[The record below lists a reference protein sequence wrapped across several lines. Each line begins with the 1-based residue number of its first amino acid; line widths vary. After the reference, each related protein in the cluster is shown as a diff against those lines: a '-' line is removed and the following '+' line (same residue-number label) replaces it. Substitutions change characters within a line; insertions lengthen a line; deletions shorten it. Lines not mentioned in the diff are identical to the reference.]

1 MGVWGAGL
9 YQDDVTCDV
18 KEEYLNWLRI
28 GKTNIEATLELIE
41 EGTLDDEDD
50 SSLFWFA
57 LADTQWKYGRL
68 LPEVKEQALKH
79 IESGQNLK
87 RWEENPSLY
96 KKRKKVLEDLR
107 QRLNSPQPPEK
118 KVLKLVLSKPI
129 WESGTILLY
138 KIHSVSK
145 YDEELKN
152 HKWFGKYVLLK
163 VLGIIDIKVGGLPKE
178 YSHKMNIVGIYN
190 WVGNSEPDHQL
201 FKKLQLIPSKDPHKL
216 PIKHWLFSFNRNE
229 LKKLDFKIIGKD
241 EKSSEFSQEILENKW
256 TNWPNINTIND
267 DILNWYLKSAENI
280 EILIDETTK

>member
-1 MGVWGAGL
+1 MNIRKNNGITLIALVISIIILIILAG
-9 YQDDVTCDV
+9 
-18 KEEYLNWLRI
+18 I
-28 GKTNIEATLELIE
+28 SI
-41 EGTLDDEDD
+41 
-50 SSLFWFA
+50 
-57 LADTQWKYGRL
+57 
-68 LPEVKEQALKH
+68 
-79 IESGQNLK
+79 
-87 RWEENPSLY
+87 
-96 KKRKKVLEDLR
+96 
-107 QRLNSPQPPEK
+107 
-118 KVLKLVLSKPI
+118 
-129 WESGTILLY
+129 SGTIRGQDETEEGVQIIELNIVQHAILERNTKAQLTKESLPGTIIEKTEVQKIIEEMNSISGENINLKGTEY
-138 KIHSVSK
+138 KQLNK
-145 YDEELKN
+145 EDLEK
-152 HKWFGKYVLLK
+152 
-163 VLGIIDIKVGGLPKE
+163 LGIIDIKVGGLPKE